1 MENLGKRES
10 TDQLQSPV
18 DKRTC
23 SSSEESSKPDSS
35 SVSPASAL
43 QTHTDPTST
52 NQQQLEDEDTLM
64 DEAAELE
71 ATSTTP
77 ATTSVSGSSESPAS
91 SLQTHLDSTSIQQQQ
106 DDEDA
111 LMEEP
116 AELKDDD
123 EENED
128 DGSEEEEE
136 YGEEDNGFY
145 DSEGD
150 GNGNDL
156 NEIERVYQE
165 NSERRN
171 PGDRETFRT
180 VLRSLSDV
188 NNDVSE
194 QLSSLTELCDVLS
207 FCTESSLS
215 GSTASALSPLL
226 VRLARHDTNP
236 DIMLFSIRAI
246 TYLID
251 ALPASSGYLVRDNVV
266 PALCERLMVIEYLDV
281 AEQCLLALEKISAD
295 QPDVCLRA
303 GAIMAVLNFIDFFS
317 SNVQRVAISTVINV
331 CKKLSSDT
339 WPLFMDA
346 VPVLCNLLQYE
357 DQKLVAN
364 VVTCLLRI
372 TETVSNSLKMV
383 DQICEH
389 RLIQQVIPLISSGK
403 ETSFNQ
409 SIYGLLSRLA
419 SGSANAVKIL
429 LEQKISCT
437 LKNILSSYVGDANSN
452 QVYEVLRLL
461 NVLLPPVGVKTSSSK
476 EKVLMDQ
483 PELLR
488 RFGVDIVPTLVE
500 VVNGGASLQ
509 VCEGCVCVINKL
521 VNVSRSDILSD
532 ILDSTN
538 ISSFLAG
545 VFARKDHHVLVS
557 ALNIVQT
564 ILKELPDMFLKPFA
578 KEGVVY
584 AIDRILAPEK
594 FTQSS
599 SSQQKLSVNSG
610 VRCLCYNL
618 NMAKPRSSELGKC
631 KLEKESVRNLAKQ
644 IKETYFSMESQSSE
658 IGLTETLQKLRKYSA
673 TLNDM
678 VDANEDSCLED
689 TLGQIM
695 MELSDGDS
703 VSTFEFI
710 ESGIVK
716 SLLNYFSKSQY
727 LKEKVVEHRGLSD
740 YSHVIMKRFATFAS
754 FSLPSTS
761 LQSEGIPLAILVRRL
776 QVALSTLE
784 NFPVILNQTS
794 KPRAV
799 YAAIPNKH
807 TTHPCLRVQFVNEEG
822 ETDLC
827 YDSLDAVNIEPF
839 TSFDA
844 IERYLW
850 SQISVRRNDAQTT
863 YIEGESED
871 DSMEPESEDD
881 FMDVEEQSSPEV
893 NDIAGEDDSMKPEEQ
908 SSPEV
913 NDIAGKLEDDSM
925 ETKEQSF
932 PEADGIAGESED
944 NSRKSEEEQSSPEV
958 NATPK
963 MQNSVDES
971 SSCIASASI
980 EEHGSGGVDDCHQ
993 KLKFSLDGRELDL
1006 RLTLYQAI
1014 LQLQV
1019 KEQNDMV
1026 ADKNFW
1032 SAVYNITFKKD
1043 VEVKESTTE
1052 ESTTDDCLVETQI
1065 STAQDYPGKF
1075 YQNLLCL
1082 SGMLTV
1088 QLPYDLEKSDPVYE
1102 ILFLLK
1108 ILEVIN
1114 MSSCNLISHERV
1126 KAFTKGKSDDL
1137 DSLAVTVIP
1146 VPLSEF
1152 VSSKLTE
1159 KLEQQMVNPSAVCA
1173 GAMPSW
1179 CSQLMAECPFLF
1191 SFEARN
1197 KYFLLTA
1204 LRSQPAQSHS
1214 SSASSN
1220 DNSSDRRSL
1229 VGNLP
1234 RKKFRIDRTDI
1245 LSSAAQMMDAHA
1257 HKRITLEAEY
1267 DDEVGTGLGPTLEF
1281 YTLVSHEFQKLGMG
1295 MWREDRSFPSSEKN
1309 VEPGFVVAPSG
1320 LFPRP
1325 WSDSMESSNG
1335 VEFPEVLKR
1344 FVLLGKVV
1352 AKALQDGRV
1361 MDLPLSKA
1369 FYKLALDQDL
1379 NIHDIQSLDPAFGRV
1394 LVEFQALVD
1403 RNRISS
1409 PISALYVRN
1418 TKIDDLC
1425 LDFTLPGYPDYLLS
1439 SSEDHRMVNTA
1450 NLEKYVSLI
1459 VDATLNSGVLRQVD
1473 AFKSG
1478 FNQVFPLTS
1487 LQAFS
1492 AEEIDRLLCGE
1503 QDAWTSR
1510 ELLDHIK
1517 FDHGYTV
1524 TSPPIIYLLEIMKD
1538 MQRDHQ
1544 QAFVQ
1549 FVTGAP
1555 RLPHGGL
1562 ASLNPKMT
1570 IVRKHADELADG
1582 ELPSVM
1588 TCANY
1593 LKLPPYSTKD
1603 IMKEKL
1609 LYAITEGQGSFHLS

>member
-1 MENLGKRES
+1 ME
-10 TDQLQSPV
+10 
-18 DKRTC
+18 
-23 SSSEESSKPDSS
+23 
-35 SVSPASAL
+35 
-43 QTHTDPTST
+43 
-52 NQQQLEDEDTLM
+52 
-64 DEAAELE
+64 EAAGLE
-71 ATSTTP
+71 ATLTTP
-77 ATTSVSGSSESPAS
+77 ATTSVSGS
-91 SLQTHLDSTSIQQQQ
+91 LQTHIDSTSSNQQQQ
-106 DDEDA
+106 EVEDT
-111 LMEEP
+111 LMEEA
-116 AELKDDD
+116 AELEAPSTTPATEELEDGN

-128 DGSEEEEE
+128 DDSEV
-136 YGEEDNGFY
+136 YGEQENEDY
-145 DSEGD
+145 DSEGYGD
-150 GNGNDL
+150 EYS
-156 NEIERVYQE
+156 EIERVYQE
-165 NSERRN
+165 HSERRN
-171 PGDRETFRT
+171 PGDQQK
-180 VLRSLSDV
+180 LRMILSSLSDV

-207 FCTESSLS
+207 FCTESSLG
-215 GSTASALSPLL
+215 GSMASALSPLL
-226 VRLARHDTNP
+226 VRLARYDTNP

-251 ALPASSGYLVRDNVV
+251 VLPESSGYLASDDAV

-295 QPDVCLRA
+295 QPVVCLRA

-317 SNVQRVAISTVINV
+317 SNVQRVAISTVANV
-331 CKKLSSDT
+331 CQKLSSDT

-364 VVTCLLRI
+364 VVACLLRI
-372 TETVSNSLKMV
+372 TETVSNSPKMV
-383 DQICEH
+383 DKLCEH
-389 RLIQQVIPLISSGK
+389 GLIQKVIPLLALGNESSL
-403 ETSFNQ
+403 NQ
-409 SIYGLLSRLA
+409 SIYGLLSILA
-419 SGSANAVKIL
+419 SVSANAVKIL
-429 LEQKISCT
+429 LEQNISLK
-437 LKNILSSYVGDANSN
+437 LKNILSSCDGDANSN
-452 QVYEVLRLL
+452 QVYEVLKLL
-461 NVLLPPVGVKTSSSK
+461 NVLLPPLEGKKLSTK
-476 EKVLMDQ
+476 EKVLQEQ

-488 RFGVDIVPTLVE
+488 RFGIDIVPTLVE

-509 VCEGCVCVINKL
+509 VCEGCVSVINKL
-521 VNVSRSDILSD
+521 VNVSRSDVLSD
-532 ILDSTN
+532 ILDNTN

-557 ALNIVQT
+557 SLNIVQT

-599 SSQQKLSVNSG
+599 SSQQKLNANSG

-618 NMAKPRSSELGKC
+618 NIGKPRSSEVGKC
-631 KLEKESVRNLAKQ
+631 KLEKDTVRTLANQ
-644 IKETYFSMESQSSE
+644 IKETYFASQTSE

-678 VDANEDSCLED
+678 VNANEDSCLEENLFH

-695 MELSDGDS
+695 MELSEGDS

-710 ESGIVK
+710 ESGMMK
-716 SLLNYFSKSQY
+716 SLLNYFSNGQY
-727 LKEKVVEHRGLSD
+727 LKEQVVEHHALSD
-740 YSHVIMKRFATFAS
+740 YSHATRKRFAAFAS
-754 FSLPSTS
+754 FSLSSTS
-761 LQSEGIPLAILVRRL
+761 LQWEETPLAILVRRL
-776 QVALSTLE
+776 QVALSSLE

-799 YAAIPNKH
+799 YAAIPKH
-807 TTHPCLRVQFVNEEG
+807 TTTHPCLRVRFLCEKG
-822 ETDLC
+822 EKDL
-827 YDSLDAVNIEPF
+827 YDDSLAAVNIEPF

-850 SQISVRRNDAQTT
+850 SQISARRNDAQ
-863 YIEGESED
+863 GESED
-871 DSMEPESEDD
+871 DYMEHLEQSGESEDD
-881 FMDVEEQSSPEV
+881 DMEE
-893 NDIAGEDDSMKPEEQ
+893 PEEQ

-913 NDIAGKLEDDSM
+913 NDIAVEPEDHSM
-925 ETKEQSF
+925 EPVEESS
-932 PEADGIAGESED
+932 PEVNDIAGESED
-944 NSRKSEEEQSSPEV
+944 GSRKPEEQSSPEV
-958 NATPK
+958 NATPQ
-963 MQNSVDES
+963 MQNAVDES
-971 SSCIASASI
+971 SSCSASAGQ
-980 EEHGSGGVDDCHQ
+980 EHHGSSAVDDCHQ
-993 KLKFSLDGRELDL
+993 KLKFSLDGRELDS

-1019 KEQNDMV
+1019 KEENDMV
-1026 ADKNFW
+1026 AGKNFW
-1032 SAVYNITFKKD
+1032 SGVHNITVKKAP
-1043 VEVKESTTE
+1043 EVNENI
-1052 ESTTDDCLVETQI
+1052 TDDCLVGTQL
-1065 STAQDYPGKF
+1065 STIQNYPGNF
-1075 YQNLLCL
+1075 YQNLPCL
-1082 SGMLTV
+1082 SGMLAAE
-1088 QLPYDLEKSDPVYE
+1088 LPYDLEKSDPVYE
-1102 ILFLLK
+1102 ILSLLK

-1114 MSSCNLISHERV
+1114 KSSRHLMSHERV
-1126 KAFTKGKSDDL
+1126 KVFAEGKSDDL
-1137 DSLAVTVIP
+1137 DSLTVTVVP
-1146 VPLSEF
+1146 VPQSEF

-1197 KYFLLTA
+1197 KYFLLTT
-1204 LRSQPAQSHS
+1204 LRSQPAKSHS

-1229 VGNLP
+1229 VGKFP

-1257 HKRITLEAEY
+1257 HKKVTLEAEY

-1325 WSDSMESSNG
+1325 WSASMESSNG

-1379 NIHDIQSLDPAFGRV
+1379 NIYDIQSLDPALGRV
-1394 LVEFQALVD
+1394 LLEFQALVD

-1425 LDFTLPGYPDYLLS
+1425 LDFTLPGYPDYLLT
-1439 SSEDHRMVNTA
+1439 SSEDHRMVNTP
-1450 NLEKYVSLI
+1450 NLEEYVSLI
-1459 VDATLNSGVLRQVD
+1459 VDATLSSGILRQVE

-1487 LQAFS
+1487 LKVFTG
-1492 AEEIDRLLCGE
+1492 EEMDRLLCGE
-1503 QDAWTSR
+1503 QDAWTSK

-1538 MQRDHQ
+1538 MQRDQQ
-1544 QAFVQ
+1544 QAFIQ

-1570 IVRKHADELADG
+1570 IVRKNADESADG

-1609 LYAITEGQGSFHLS
+1609 LFAITEGQGSFHLS

>member
-1 MENLGKRES
+1 ME
-10 TDQLQSPV
+10 
-18 DKRTC
+18 
-23 SSSEESSKPDSS
+23 
-35 SVSPASAL
+35 
-43 QTHTDPTST
+43 
-52 NQQQLEDEDTLM
+52 
-64 DEAAELE
+64 EAAELE
-71 ATSTTP
+71 ATLTTP
-77 ATTSVSGSSESPAS
+77 ATTSVSGS
-91 SLQTHLDSTSIQQQQ
+91 LQTHIDSTSSNQQQQ
-106 DDEDA
+106 EVEDT
-111 LMEEP
+111 LMEEA
-116 AELKDDD
+116 AELEAPSTTPATEELEDDNEEN

-128 DGSEEEEE
+128 DDSEV
-136 YGEEDNGFY
+136 YGEQENGDY
-145 DSEGD
+145 DSEGYGD
-150 GNGNDL
+150 EYS
-156 NEIERVYQE
+156 EIERVYQE
-165 NSERRN
+165 HSERRN
-171 PGDRETFRT
+171 PGDQQK
-180 VLRSLSDV
+180 LRMILSSLSDV

-194 QLSSLTELCDVLS
+194 QLSSLAELCDVLS
-207 FCTESSLS
+207 FCTESSLG
-215 GSTASALSPLL
+215 GSMASALSPLL
-226 VRLARHDTNP
+226 VRLARYDTNP

-251 ALPASSGYLVRDNVV
+251 VLPESSAYLASDDAV

-295 QPDVCLRA
+295 QPLVCLRA

-317 SNVQRVAISTVINV
+317 SNVQRVAISTVANV
-331 CKKLSSDT
+331 CQKLSSDT

-364 VVTCLLRI
+364 VVACLLRI
-372 TETVSNSLKMV
+372 TETVSNSPKMV
-383 DQICEH
+383 DKLCEH
-389 RLIQQVIPLISSGK
+389 GLIQKAMPLLALGNESSL
-403 ETSFNQ
+403 NQ
-409 SIYGLLSRLA
+409 SIYGLLSILA

-429 LEQKISCT
+429 LEQNISLK
-437 LKNILSSYVGDANSN
+437 LKNILSSCDGDANSN
-452 QVYEVLRLL
+452 QVYEVLKLL
-461 NVLLPPVGVKTSSSK
+461 NVLLPPVECKKLSSK
-476 EKVLMDQ
+476 EKVLQEQ

-488 RFGVDIVPTLVE
+488 RFGMDIVPTLVE

-509 VCEGCVCVINKL
+509 VCEGCVSVINKL

-532 ILDSTN
+532 ILDNTN

-557 ALNIVQT
+557 GLNIVQT

-594 FTQSS
+594 LTHSS
-599 SSQQKLSVNSG
+599 SSQQKLNVNNG

-618 NMAKPRSSELGKC
+618 NIGKPRSSEVGKC
-631 KLEKESVRNLAKQ
+631 KLEKDMVLTLANQ
-644 IKETYFSMESQSSE
+644 IKETYFASQTSE
-658 IGLTETLQKLRKYSA
+658 IGLTETLHKLRKYSA

-678 VDANEDSCLED
+678 VNANEDSCLED
-689 TLGQIM
+689 NLFHTLGQIM
-695 MELSDGDS
+695 MELSEGDS

-710 ESGIVK
+710 ESGMMK
-716 SLLNYFSKSQY
+716 SLLNYFSNGQY
-727 LKEKVVEHRGLSD
+727 LKEQVVEHHALSD
-740 YSHVIMKRFATFAS
+740 YSHATMKRFAAFAS
-754 FSLPSTS
+754 FSLSSTS
-761 LQSEGIPLAILVRRL
+761 LQWEETPLAILVRRL
-776 QVALSTLE
+776 QVALSSLE

-799 YAAIPNKH
+799 YAAIPKH
-807 TTHPCLRVQFVNEEG
+807 TTTHPCLRVRFLCEKG
-822 ETDLC
+822 EKDL
-827 YDSLDAVNIEPF
+827 YDDSLAAVNIEPF

-850 SQISVRRNDAQTT
+850 SQISARRNDAQ
-863 YIEGESED
+863 GESED
-871 DSMEPESEDD
+871 DYMEHLEQSGESEDD
-881 FMDVEEQSSPEV
+881 NMEE
-893 NDIAGEDDSMKPEEQ
+893 PEEQ

-913 NDIAGKLEDDSM
+913 NDIAVEPEDHSM
-925 ETKEQSF
+925 EPVEESS
-932 PEADGIAGESED
+932 PEVNDIAGESED
-944 NSRKSEEEQSSPEV
+944 GSRKPEEQSSPEV
-958 NATPK
+958 NATPQ
-963 MQNSVDES
+963 MQNAVDES
-971 SSCIASASI
+971 SSCSASAGK
-980 EEHGSGGVDDCHQ
+980 EHHGSSGVDDCHQ
-993 KLKFSLDGRELDL
+993 KLKFSLDGRELDS

-1019 KEQNDMV
+1019 KEENDMV
-1026 ADKNFW
+1026 AGKNFW
-1032 SAVYNITFKKD
+1032 SGVHNITVKKAP
-1043 VEVKESTTE
+1043 EVNEII
-1052 ESTTDDCLVETQI
+1052 TDDCLVGTQL
-1065 STAQDYPGKF
+1065 STIQNYPGNF

-1082 SGMLTV
+1082 SGMLTAE
-1088 QLPYDLEKSDPVYE
+1088 LPYDLEKSDPVYE
-1102 ILFLLK
+1102 ILSLLK

-1114 MSSCNLISHERV
+1114 KSSRHLMSHERGKV
-1126 KAFTKGKSDDL
+1126 FAEGKSDDL
-1137 DSLAVTVIP
+1137 DSLAVTVVP
-1146 VPLSEF
+1146 VPQSEF

-1197 KYFLLTA
+1197 KYFLLTTF
-1204 LRSQPAQSHS
+1204 RSQPAKSHS

-1229 VGNLP
+1229 VGNFP

-1245 LSSAAQMMDAHA
+1245 LSSAAQMMDANA
-1257 HKRITLEAEY
+1257 HKKVTLEAEY

-1325 WSDSMESSNG
+1325 WSASMESSNG

-1369 FYKLALDQDL
+1369 FYKLAMDQDL
-1379 NIHDIQSLDPAFGRV
+1379 NLYDIQSLDPALGRV
-1394 LVEFQALVD
+1394 LLEFQALVD

-1425 LDFTLPGYPDYLLS
+1425 LDFTLPGYPDYLLT
-1439 SSEDHRMVNTA
+1439 SSEDHGMVNTA
-1450 NLEKYVSLI
+1450 NLEEYVSLI
-1459 VDATLNSGVLRQVD
+1459 VDATLSSGILRQVE

-1487 LQAFS
+1487 LKVFTG
-1492 AEEIDRLLCGE
+1492 EEMDRLLCGE
-1503 QDAWTSR
+1503 QDAWTSK

-1538 MQRDHQ
+1538 MQRDQQ
-1544 QAFVQ
+1544 QAFIQ

-1570 IVRKHADELADG
+1570 IVRKNADESADG

>member
-1 MENLGKRES
+1 M
-10 TDQLQSPV
+10 
-18 DKRTC
+18 
-23 SSSEESSKPDSS
+23 
-35 SVSPASAL
+35 
-43 QTHTDPTST
+43 DPTSS
-52 NQQQLEDEDTLM
+52 NQPQLKDEEDTLM
-64 DEAAELE
+64 EE
-71 ATSTTP
+71 ATSTTPP
-77 ATTSVSGSSESPAS
+77 ATTSVSGSSEPPTS
-91 SLQTHLDSTSIQQQQ
+91 SLQTHLDSTSINQQQE
-106 DDEDA
+106 DDEDT

-116 AELKDDD
+116 AELKDEE

-128 DGSEEEEE
+128 DGSQEYVEEENEDE
-136 YGEEDNGFY
+136 YF
-145 DSEGD
+145 EGV
-150 GNGNDL
+150 GNDL

-165 NSERRN
+165 HSERRN
-171 PGDRETFRT
+171 PGDRETFRK
-180 VLRSLSDV
+180 VLSSLSDV

-207 FCTESSLS
+207 FCTASSLG
-215 GSTASALSPLL
+215 GSMASALSPLL
-226 VRLARHDTNP
+226 VRLARYDTNP
-236 DIMLFSIRAI
+236 DIILFSIRAI

-251 ALPASSGYLVRDNVV
+251 VLPASSGYLVRDDVV

-281 AEQCLLALEKISAD
+281 AEQCLLVLEKISAY

-317 SNVQRVAISTVINV
+317 SSVQRVAISTVINV

-364 VVTCLLRI
+364 VVTCLLRM
-372 TETVSNSLKMV
+372 TETVGNSPKMV

-389 RLIQQVIPLISSGK
+389 RLIQQVIPLIALGK

-409 SIYGLLSRLA
+409 SIYVLLSRLA

-437 LKNILSSYVGDANSN
+437 LKNILSSYDGDANSN

-461 NVLLPPVGVKTSSSK
+461 NVLLPPVGGKTSSSK

-500 VVNGGASLQ
+500 VVNGGANLQ
-509 VCEGCVCVINKL
+509 VCEGCVSVINKL

-564 ILKELPDMFLKPFA
+564 ILKELPDMFLKSFA

-594 FTQSS
+594 LTQSS
-599 SSQQKLSVNSG
+599 SSQQKLNVNNG

-618 NMAKPRSSELGKC
+618 NIGKPRSSEVGQC
-631 KLEKESVRNLAKQ
+631 KLEKDSVCTLAKQ
-644 IKETYFSMESQSSE
+644 IKETYFSGESQSSE

-678 VDANEDSCLED
+678 VDANEDSCLEENLFH

-695 MELSDGDS
+695 MEIGDGDS

-716 SLLNYFSKSQY
+716 SLLNYFSNSQY
-727 LKEKVVEHRGLSD
+727 LKGKVVEHHELSD

-754 FSLPSTS
+754 FSLSSRS
-761 LQSEGIPLAILVRRL
+761 LQSEGTPLSILVRRL

-784 NFPVILNQTS
+784 KFPVILNQTS

-799 YAAIPNKH
+799 YAAIPTKH
-807 TTHPCLRVQFVNEEG
+807 TTHPCLRIRFVNEEG

-850 SQISVRRNDAQTT
+850 SQISARRNDAQTT
-863 YIEGESED
+863 SISGESED
-871 DSMEPESEDD
+871 DYMEPESEDD
-881 FMDVEEQSSPEV
+881 LMDLEEQSSHSQEV
-893 NDIAGEDDSMKPEEQ
+893 NDIVVGSEDDSRKPEEPSEVNDTAGALEDDSVEPEEQ
-908 SSPEV
+908 SFPE
-913 NDIAGKLEDDSM
+913 NDDIAGKLEDDSM
-925 ETKEQSF
+925 EHEEQSF
-932 PEADGIAGESED
+932 
-944 NSRKSEEEQSSPEV
+944 PEV

-971 SSCIASASI
+971 SSCTASASI
-980 EEHGSGGVDDCHQ
+980 EHHGSGGVDDCHQ

-1019 KEQNDMV
+1019 KEENDMV
-1026 ADKNFW
+1026 AGKNFW
-1032 SAVYNITFKKD
+1032 SEVYSITFKKD
-1043 VEVKESTTE
+1043 AEVKESI
-1052 ESTTDDCLVETQI
+1052 TDDCLAGTQL
-1065 STAQDYPGKF
+1065 STIQDYPGKF

-1088 QLPYDLEKSDPVYE
+1088 ELPYDLEKSDPVYE

-1114 MSSCNLISHERV
+1114 KSSCNLMSHERV
-1126 KAFTKGKSDDL
+1126 KAFAEGKSDDL
-1137 DSLAVTVIP
+1137 DSLAVTVVP
-1146 VPLSEF
+1146 VPQNEF

-1173 GAMPSW
+1173 GAIPSW
-1179 CSQLMAECPFLF
+1179 FSQLMAECPFLF

-1197 KYFLLTA
+1197 KYFLSTT

-1214 SSASSN
+1214 PSASSN

-1257 HKRITLEAEY
+1257 HKRVTLEAEY

-1295 MWREDRSFPSSEKN
+1295 MWREDRNFPSSKKN
-1309 VEPGFVVAPSG
+1309 VESGFVVAPSG

-1325 WSDSMESSNG
+1325 WSASMESSNG

-1344 FVLLGKVV
+1344 FVLLGKVA

-1361 MDLPLSKA
+1361 LDLPLSKA

-1379 NIHDIQSLDPAFGRV
+1379 NIHDIQSLDPALGKV
-1394 LVEFQALVD
+1394 LLEFQALVD
-1403 RNRISS
+1403 RNRIPS

-1418 TKIDDLC
+1418 TKIDGLC
-1425 LDFTLPGYPDYLLS
+1425 LDFTLPGYPDYLLTS
-1439 SSEDHRMVNTA
+1439 CEDHRMVNTA
-1450 NLEKYVSLI
+1450 NLEEYVSLI
-1459 VDATLNSGVLRQVD
+1459 VDATLNSGVLRQVE

-1487 LQAFS
+1487 LEVFT

-1503 QDAWTSR
+1503 QDAWTSN

-1538 MQRDHQ
+1538 MQRDQQ
-1544 QAFVQ
+1544 QAFIQ

-1562 ASLNPKMT
+1562 AALNPKMT
-1570 IVRKHADELADG
+1570 IVRKHSEESADG

-1603 IMKEKL
+1603 IMKDKL